1 MFEFKLDDWSII
13 KNIFSN
19 INKIIDE
26 IVVEC
31 TDDGLN
37 FIGIDRGHVC
47 FFEGV
52 ISKDL
57 FDYYELEKGML
68 LYIDLEEFVR
78 VLKRGKNK
86 DSLVFEADDE
96 QYIVYFKNKNTR
108 KFSITQLSDVMN
120 SRKPPVL
127 DYGTKFSF
135 EYDSLKDTLK
145 DAELYSDRLT
155 IIREDDVVVFS
166 CEGNSGNYSNE
177 FYLDENVVEGFSST
191 YSVSWL
197 LKIFDTKLSSEDI
210 VINMGQDF
218 PMLIEMSDVDNVK
231 MSYLL
236 APILDNGE

>member
-1 MFEFKLDDWSII
+1 MLEFKLDDWSVI

-26 IVVEC
+26 IIVEC
-31 TDDGLN
+31 TYDGLN

-47 FFEGV
+47 YFEGI

-86 DSLVFEADDE
+86 DNLVFEADDE

-108 KFSITQLSDVMN
+108 KFSITQLNDVMN

-127 DYGTKFSF
+127 DYSTKFNF

-145 DAELYSDRLT
+145 DAELYSDRLA

-166 CEGNSGNYSNE
+166 CDGNSGNYNNE
-177 FYLDENVVEGFSST
+177 FYLEENINDSFSSV

-218 PMLIEMSDVDNVK
+218 PILIEMSVDNVK
-231 MSYLL
+231 MKYLL